1 MLLFDLC
8 ETQVCT
14 RLSYDREYKQIPLRI
29 GYGEYEGTFESFY
42 VTDSNRISYNYLKE
56 ALSGDLESSQHFI
69 YLYGPK
75 NGGKSHLLTASI
87 KVAQDHGYST
97 IAMDLANYIDSA
109 PVSILQGAEDC
120 DVICLD
126 NIDSVAGIHD
136 WEAEIFNLYNRW
148 HANKKGIFIVVA
160 SSFPTM
166 AKFRKND
173 LITRLGSG
181 VTLSI
186 HPVSIA
192 DLPKLLIQRENNR
205 GTDLSKDLA
214 DIIVNRLG
222 NVGECIEAV
231 DLIDSLAASLK
242 KRVITK
248 TFVEQ
253 IVKSVKQK
261 STSDYLKMM

>member
-1 MLLFDLC
+1 M
-8 ETQVCT
+8 
-14 RLSYDREYKQIPLRI
+14 
-29 GYGEYEGTFESFY
+29 
-42 VTDSNRISYNYLKE
+42 
-56 ALSGDLESSQHFI
+56 
-69 YLYGPK
+69 
-75 NGGKSHLLTASI
+75 
-87 KVAQDHGYST
+87 
-97 IAMDLANYIDSA
+97 
-109 PVSILQGAEDC
+109 
-120 DVICLD
+120 
-126 NIDSVAGIHD
+126 
-136 WEAEIFNLYNRW
+136 
-148 HANKKGIFIVVA
+148 
-160 SSFPTM
+160 
-166 AKFRKND
+166 
-173 LITRLGSG
+173 GSG

>member
-1 MLLFDLC
+1 M
-8 ETQVCT
+8 
-14 RLSYDREYKQIPLRI
+14 SYDSEYKQIPLRM
-29 GYGEYEGTFESFY
+29 GYGEYEGTLESFY
-42 VTDSNRISYNYLKE
+42 VTDSNRVSYNYLKE
-56 ALSGDLESSQHFI
+56 ALSGDLKSSQHFI

-75 NGGKSHLLTASI
+75 NGGKTHLLTASI
-87 KVAQDHGYST
+87 KAAQDRGFST
-97 IAMDLANYIDSA
+97 IAMDLSDYMDSA

-126 NIDSVAGIHD
+126 NIDAVAGIHD

-148 HANKKGIFIVVA
+148 HENKKGIFIVAATA
-160 SSFPTM
+160 SPIM

-192 DLPKLLIQRENNR
+192 ELPKLLILRESNR
-205 GTDLSKDLA
+205 GTDLSRELA
-214 DIIVNRLG
+214 DIVVSRLG

-242 KRVITK
+242 KPVITK

-261 STSDYLKMM
+261 STGDYLKMM

>member
-1 MLLFDLC
+1 M
-8 ETQVCT
+8 
-14 RLSYDREYKQIPLRI
+14 SYGKEYQQIPLRR
-29 GYGEYEGTFESFY
+29 GYGDYEGTLESFY
-42 VTDSNRISYNYLKE
+42 ATDANRISYNYLKE
-56 ALSGDLESSQHFI
+56 ALSGDLRANQHFV

-75 NGGKSHLLTASI
+75 NGGKSHLLNASI
-87 KVAQDHGYST
+87 REAQDNGYST
-97 IAMDLANYIDSA
+97 VAMDLANYIDSA
-109 PVSILQGAEDC
+109 PVSIFQGAENS

-126 NIDSVAGIHD
+126 NIDAVAGMHD
-136 WEAEIFNLYNRW
+136 WEDEIFNLYNRW
-148 HANKKGIFIVVA
+148 QAGKKGIFIVVA
-160 SSFPTM
+160 SSSPRT

-192 DLPKLLIQRENNR
+192 DLPKLLIKREAIR
-205 GTDLSKDLA
+205 GSNLSKELA

-222 NVGECIEAV
+222 NVGECIDAV

-253 IVKSVKQK
+253 VVKSVKQK
-261 STSDYLKMM
+261 STGDYLKMM